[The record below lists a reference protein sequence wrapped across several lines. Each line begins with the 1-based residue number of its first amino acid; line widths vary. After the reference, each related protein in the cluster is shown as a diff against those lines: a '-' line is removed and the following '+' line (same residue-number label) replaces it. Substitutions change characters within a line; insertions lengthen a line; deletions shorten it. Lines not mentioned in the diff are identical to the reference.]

1 MDQTLDI
8 EGRAAQIEVFEL
20 SPKAHPY
27 IPVSTTKI
35 SENFTRDSPP
45 GFHHADLLERRELQR
60 EYAETVDELR
70 RWAKTRTRSTAMKAL
85 LRVIFRDDFKI
96 RKPSE
101 EKLYRCVNHYFPSRM
116 DLTVLICDFGEGRAE
131 QHRVRL
137 GDIETEFQ
145 RKPDW
150 AQVRWI
156 HASLGVGLLSS
167 SVEALFFHTGS
178 KVMGRPFEK
187 AGRAGW
193 PYLEVETFDV
203 RSTRSIQDARDV
215 ARILKAD
222 EGFNSALDRGVFV
235 GDNNE
240 NLKKDLTWRASY
252 VGLGLK
258 FWDLANADMPW
269 QLSEGSH
276 LNMNGSSQGLRTT
289 KLERVS
295 QSLANHEFYQEVYL
309 VRNPFRCFHRD
320 DGYLLTM
327 SSAAGVD
334 YLNSN
339 LPYYLQMS
347 QHELHQEN
355 SASAIAQVYREFSET
370 GTSAWHRKTVE
381 WFLVYL
387 MTEVGSTPH
396 TIRQG
401 YSVPSL
407 TDAFDSVVHELK
419 ERRYDEWQRN
429 ETIALVRSYLQCIDD
444 LTVLEKLFAKKL
456 DFFQRLKID
465 CQNFESQDNNRG
477 SPPDNAEGETALD
490 RASFAEH
497 MMEDFSTQCK
507 RLNADLR
514 ESLHSLFQ
522 LRSIEQNELAIIAD
536 NKNKA
541 IFVFTGVTIIFL
553 PLSFFT
559 SYFGMNLK
567 GITGTDKT
575 ESCFWEVCGPISF
588 VIILAFG
595 TFALRYRVME
605 LFSKFRVQRTTSVV

>member
-1 MDQTLDI
+1 MDQALNI
-8 EGRAAQIEVFEL
+8 EGRAANIEVFEL
-20 SPKAHPY
+20 SPRAHPY

-45 GFHHADLLERRELQR
+45 GIHNADLLKRRELQR
-60 EYAETVDELR
+60 GYAETVDELR
-70 RWAKTRTRSTAMKAL
+70 RWAKTRARSTVMKTL
-85 LRVIFRDDFKI
+85 LRATFRDDFKI

-101 EKLYRCVNHYFPSRM
+101 EKLYRCVNHYFPPRM
-116 DLTVLICDFGEGRAE
+116 DLTVLVCDFGEGRAE

-137 GDIETEFQ
+137 GDIEMEFQ

-156 HASLGVGLLSS
+156 NAPLGVGLLHS

-193 PYLEVETFDV
+193 PYLEVETFDM
-203 RSTRSIQDARDV
+203 RSTRSIQDARDL
-215 ARILKAD
+215 ARILKED
-222 EGFNSALDRGVFV
+222 EGFNSILDRGIFV

-240 NLKKDLTWRASY
+240 SLKKDLTWRASY

-258 FWDLANADMPW
+258 FWDLANADLPW
-269 QLSEGSH
+269 QLSEGSR
-276 LNMNGSSQGLRTT
+276 LNMNGPSQGLRTT

-295 QSLANHEFYQEVYL
+295 QSLANHEFFHEVYIA
-309 VRNPFRCFHRD
+309 RNPFRCFHRD

-355 SASAIAQVYREFSET
+355 FASAIAQVYREFSET
-370 GTSAWHRKTVE
+370 GTSTWHRKTVE

-419 ERRYDEWQRN
+419 ERRYDQWQRN
-429 ETIALVRSYLQCIDD
+429 ETIALVRLYLQCIDD
-444 LTVLEKLFAKKL
+444 LTTLEELFADKL
-456 DFFQRLKID
+456 GFFQRLKVD
-465 CQNFESQDNNRG
+465 CQKFESQDNDRG
-477 SPPDNAEGETALD
+477 NPPDNAEGETALG
-490 RASFAEH
+490 RVNFAIH
-497 MMEDFSTQCK
+497 MMEDFTTQCK
-507 RLNADLR
+507 RLNVDLR
-514 ESLHSLFQ
+514 ESLHS
-522 LRSIEQNELAIIAD
+522 LAIIAD

-559 SYFGMNLK
+559 SYFGMNLE
-567 GITGTDKT
+567 GIAGTSKT
-575 ESCFWEVCGPISF
+575 ETYFWEVCGTISV
-588 VIILAFG
+588 VIILVFG
-595 TFALRYRVME
+595 IFALRYRIME
-605 LFSKFRVQRTTSVV
+605 QLNSFRVQRTASVV